1 MDTDERIADLLA
13 DKGPT
18 KARDMMLA
26 WSETR
31 NSSWA
36 DADREAQARA
46 ASNGHLPQHRGQL
59 RYHYGQTA
67 LVDACR
73 RAGLG
78 SIPMKTTPAGGV
90 FIVGRVGRFA
100 LVTMTIKHRWVMP
113 RRSITRTMLS
123 QANETIEPQERL
135 FDEPRPVESV
145 TELAYFGCLIAIP
158 NRHDESVPAQL
169 ALAVPNV
176 GITEW
181 VSWIPLHRLHG
192 LLQARAD
199 DASADTGAVDVPDL
213 AIPKFRLPK
222 QRTDEDDAGK

>member
-1 MDTDERIADLLA
+1 MDVEERIAGLLA
-13 DKGPT
+13 DKSPIN
-18 KARDMMLA
+18 ARDLMLF

-31 NSSWA
+31 SSSWA
-36 DADREAQARA
+36 DADREAQARS

-78 SIPMKTTPAGGV
+78 SIPMRTSPAGGV

-100 LVTMTIKHRWVMP
+100 LVSMTVKHAWIMP

-135 FDEPRPVESV
+135 FHEPRPASV
-145 TELAYFGCLIAIP
+145 TELAYFGCLIAVP
-158 NRHDESVPAQL
+158 HRHDPSVPAQL

-199 DASADTGAVDVPDL
+199 EASPETGAVEVPDL

-222 QRTDEDDAGK
+222 QRTDQDDAGE